1 MLYCRDCGSI
11 TEGEYVKECMLPE
24 VPGEQPACY
33 DHYMVCSECGSADIE
48 DAQKCP
54 VCGKYFERDMRN
66 ICGECGVEIFE
77 GFWSMMNTL
86 MENHPTASR
95 GDIVEGMAEEFET
108 FYDKYRF

>member
-54 VCGKYFERDMRN
+54 VCGKYFERDTYD
-66 ICGECGVEIFE
+66 ICEECREYIFTLY
-77 GFWSMMNTL
+77 WQMMNTIRNY
-86 MENHPTASR
+86 EDNGDR
-95 GDIVEGMAEEFET
+95 GEIVEAMATVFED
-108 FYDKYRF
+108 FYNKYRF